1 MLLLIAS
8 TFGKSDILQ
17 KLAGYR
23 NFILCTIA
31 HIAGEKSF
39 SSYSTTILTIYQ
51 SSVGKAFWFFS
62 LLDAQQEEYARS
74 AKPGIEPRLALQQA
88 SAIHTLYALSYAAS
102 SKLRCTLRASELH
115 SPL

>member
-8 TFGKSDILQ
+8 TFGKSDIRL

-31 HIAGEKSF
+31 HMYSWAKKVTF
-39 SSYSTTILTIYQ
+39 SSYSNTILTIYP

-62 LLDAQQEEYARS
+62 SLDAQQEAYARS

-88 SAIHTLYALSYAAS
+88 SAIHTLYAPE
-102 SKLRCTLRASELH
+102 LRCIL
-115 SPL
+115 